1 MPELL
6 QALDDLVGEGVP
18 VLVLRRDGDD
28 PLVGE
33 LADEPDDLAL
43 LVGQLVERDAHA
55 GASLVIPAASPRA
68 TTASAILRDASSII
82 WPSCMTA
89 PLRSTWVA
97 WW

>member
-1 MPELL
+1 MPSSFRPSTMSSGNVVRVLELRG
-6 QALDDLVGEGVP
+6 D
-18 VLVLRRDGDD
+18 RDD

-33 LADEPDDLAL
+33 LADEVDDLAL
-43 LVGQLVERDAHA
+43 LVGELIESEAHA
-55 GASLVIPAASPRA
+55 GAVIAIPAASPRA
-68 TTASAILRDASSII
+68 TTASAIFREASSII